1 MAASTAAAD
10 ITGLVMASVVGAI
23 GFFIIPARRRRAKQD
38 MREKIAAMRTR
49 LSSAIRAE
57 FESETTRS
65 GQRIRESIA
74 PYARFVRA
82 EREKLTS
89 AKAELG
95 RYRGELDAMHARL
108 EALR

>member
-1 MAASTAAAD
+1 
-10 ITGLVMASVVGAI
+10 MASVVGAI
-23 GFFIIPARRRRAKQD
+23 GFFIIPAKRRRAKQE

-49 LSSAIRAE
+49 LSSAIRTE

-82 EREKLTS
+82 ESEKLTS

-95 RYRGELDAMHARL
+95 RYRGELQAMQSRI